1 MVAAG
6 RRPRSL
12 PSLDKSRASY
22 VLLAMS
28 ERRLVSHGSLQFV
41 WLGSDSVA
49 YLSEEVENA
58 ARIVPQSIIL
68 GYLINGPLGLAM
80 AFTLAYSYGPI
91 DAEPLGTF
99 PYVSLLHRTLGNS
112 RATTVVIAVVM
123 VLLATVTLSVRAV
136 RSRVTLVNELRLLT
150 RGLRKCAKT
159 PSQAF
164 AFVTPSLVPDQDVA
178 NPQYRRDNGLPCSQ
192 WIRHTNS
199 KLNAPVRGAVF
210 SGCLTV
216 ALSLL
221 TLGNTS
227 AFSTVLSLAAAS
239 LMATYILTLACVLS
253 KRLRREPL
261 PTAQWSLGRAG
272 IAVNALGLAYA
283 CWAFFWCLWP
293 AHYAVTASNFNW
305 APVLLVGLMGIAYA
319 VFTTAVGS
327 KYQGPVQRVQ
337 TWINS

>member
-1 MVAAG
+1 M
-6 RRPRSL
+6 
-12 PSLDKSRASY
+12 SRDRG
-22 VLLAMS
+22 VKKGLTD
-28 ERRLVSHGSLQFV
+28 SHGSLQFV

-80 AFTLAYSYGPI
+80 AFTLVYSYGPI
-91 DAEPLGTF
+91 ESAPPGTF
-99 PYVSLLHRTLGNS
+99 PYVSLLHRTLDNS

-123 VLLATVTLSVRAV
+123 VMLATVTLSVRAV
-136 RSRVTLVNELRLLT
+136 GSRVTL
-150 RGLRKCAKT
+150 
-159 PSQAF
+159 AF
-164 AFVTPSLVPDQDVA
+164 AFVAPGLIPDQDLA
-178 NPQYRRDNGLPCSQ
+178 DSQYRRDNGLPCSQ

-199 KLNAPVRGAVF
+199 KLNAPVRGAVV

-261 PTAQWSLGRAG
+261 PTAQWLLGGAG

-337 TWINS
+337 TWMNS